1 MADTSPSSSG
11 STGRSLKEQIETAQP
26 GKREFNFER
35 KHFDFIAG
43 LLYKLAGISLA
54 PHKIEMMY
62 SRLARRLREL
72 NLKDFDTY
80 CALVESEKGEA
91 EIRFL
96 VNALTTNLTSFFRE
110 HHHFDHLAK
119 SVVTAVK
126 AAQVHSGQPR
136 LRIWS
141 AGCSSGPEPYT
152 IAMVLCANIPDI
164 RRWDAR
170 ILATDIDTHMVD
182 TARRGVYAADS
193 AKTIPAELRDRF
205 TKRVR
210 DSGEPEITMAEELRR
225 LITFKPLNLLEPW
238 PMKGPFDAIFCRNV
252 LIYFDRPG
260 RTEVIGKFATLLPEG
275 AFLYLGHS
283 ESLYGVSGSFGQ
295 VGATIYRRTGQ

>member
-1 MADTSPSSSG
+1 MDDSKTPPSAAKGRNLRDQLETSTP
-11 STGRSLKEQIETAQP
+11 GR
-26 GKREFNFER
+26 REFNFDR

-72 NLKDFDTY
+72 NLKDFDAY

-119 SVVTAVK
+119 TVLAAVK
-126 AAQVHSGQPR
+126 MSQVQSGQPR

-182 TARRGVYAADS
+182 TARRGVYAAES
-193 AKTIPAELRDRF
+193 AKTIPTELRDRF
-205 TKRVR
+205 TKPIRTG
-210 DSGEPEITMAEELRR
+210 SEPEITMADELRR

-238 PMKGPFDAIFCRNV
+238 PMSGPFDAIFCRNV

-260 RTEVIGKFATLLPEG
+260 RTTVIEKFSTLLPPES
-275 AFLYLGHS
+275 FLYLGHS
-283 ESLYGVSGSFGQ
+283 ESLYGVSSGFAQ
-295 VGATIYRRTGQ
+295 VGSTIYRRTGP

>member
-1 MADTSPSSSG
+1 MADSSPSSSG
-11 STGRSLKEQIETAQP
+11 STGRSLKEQIETSQP
-26 GKREFNFER
+26 GRREFNFER

-164 RRWDAR
+164 RRWDVR
-170 ILATDIDTHMVD
+170 ILATDIDTHMVE

-260 RTEVIGKFATLLPEG
+260 RTEVISKFATLLPEN

>member
-1 MADTSPSSSG
+1 MSDLSPPPAAPKNRNLRDT
-11 STGRSLKEQIETAQP
+11 IEPPPP

-35 KHFDFIAG
+35 RHFDFIAG

-72 NLKDFDTY
+72 GLKDFDTY
-80 CALVESEKGEA
+80 CALVESDRGEA

-119 SVVTAVK
+119 TVLAGAK
-126 AAQVHSGQPR
+126 AAQVQNSQPR

-152 IAMVLCANIPDI
+152 MAMVLSANIPDI
-164 RRWDAR
+164 RRWDAK

-182 TARRGVYAADS
+182 TARRGVYPADS

-210 DSGEPEITMAEELRR
+210 DSGEPEITMADELRR

-252 LIYFDRPG
+252 LIYFDRTG
-260 RTEVIGKFATLLPEG
+260 RTAVIEKFATLLPEN

-283 ESLYGVSGSFGQ
+283 ESLYGVSGSFSQ

>member
-1 MADTSPSSSG
+1 MLDPSPSSAG
-11 STGRSLKEQIETAQP
+11 PAGRSLKDQIDTSS
-26 GKREFNFER
+26 GGRREFNFDR

-72 NLKDFDTY
+72 NIKDFDTY
-80 CALVESEKGEA
+80 CALVDSENGEP

-110 HHHFDHLAK
+110 QHHFEHLAK
-119 SVVTAVK
+119 TTLAAVK
-126 AAQVHSGQPR
+126 TSQSSSSKPR

-164 RRWDAR
+164 RRWDAK

-182 TARRGVYAADS
+182 TARRGICAAES
-193 AKTIPAELRDRF
+193 AKTIPSDLRDRF

-210 DSGEPEITMAEELRR
+210 DGAEPEIAMVDELRR

-260 RTEVIGKFATLLPEG
+260 RTTVIDKFSIPCSPQNPKILWRNN
-275 AFLYLGHS
+275 S
-283 ESLYGVSGSFGQ
+283 KV
-295 VGATIYRRTGQ
+295 I

>member
-1 MADTSPSSSG
+1 MDDSSKPSAATKS
-11 STGRSLKEQIETAQP
+11 RSNRDQIAAVTPER
-26 GKREFNFER
+26 REFNFER

-72 NLKDFDTY
+72 NLKNFDSY
-80 CALVESEKGEA
+80 CALVESEAGEA

-110 HHHFDHLAK
+110 NHHFDHLATT
-119 SVVTAVK
+119 VQAAVK
-126 AAQVHSGQPR
+126 QSQAQSGQPR

-164 RRWDAR
+164 RRWDVK
-170 ILATDIDTHMVD
+170 ILATDIDTHMVE
-182 TARRGVYAADS
+182 TARRGIYAADS
-193 AKTIPAELRDRF
+193 AKTIPSELRDRF
-205 TKRVR
+205 TKSLR
-210 DSGEPEITMAEELRR
+210 SGPEPEITMADELRR

-238 PMKGPFDAIFCRNV
+238 PMSGPFDAIFCRNV

-260 RTEVIGKFATLLPEG
+260 RSNVISKFSALLCPNS
-275 AFLYLGHS
+275 FLYLGHS
-283 ESLYGVSGSFGQ
+283 ESLYGVSSGFTQ
-295 VGATIYRRTGQ
+295 VGSTIYRRTAQ